1 MLGMTHPAKIFFSS
15 AHPLFSIF
23 DMEFVEA
30 TPTILSMKFIAQ
42 KEFVESEQTGRL
54 HSGFCTLILDSVMG
68 GSVMG
73 SLEKI
78 QPIATINLT
87 TQHSHHAL
95 LDDAILCS
103 ARVERIEDQV
113 AVATG
118 KVISPKNDEL
128 LASAIGSFMI
138 GTRAVP
144 LAAKPSVAKPSVAT
158 KSGEQI

>member
-1 MLGMTHPAKIFFSS
+1 MIHPEIHPAIHPAKIFFSQ

-23 DMEFVEA
+23 KVEFIETSPKFLA
-30 TPTILSMKFIAQ
+30 MKFVAQ
-42 KEFVESEQTGRL
+42 KEFVDREETGRL

-78 QPIATINLT
+78 QPIATVNLT
-87 TQHSHHAL
+87 TQHSHRAL

-113 AVATG
+113 AVVTG
-118 KVISPKNDEL
+118 RVTNFEKHEL

-138 GTRAVP
+138 GTRATP
-144 LAAKPSVAKPSVAT
+144 LAKKTGSNR
-158 KSGEQI
+158 